1 MKRSQVTRRF
11 LNTWGTIV
19 LRIQGELSRVSA
31 AAESAHVTALYKDVE
46 HCFDKV
52 HKIDAIAEAFRDQ
65 AEALRKRSEWAE
77 ALARITEGE
86 ATNAHKA
93 ALDARAELLLEIDNL
108 S

>member
-1 MKRSQVTRRF
+1 MKHSQVTRRV

-19 LRIQGELSRVSA
+19 LRIQGVLSRVSA
-31 AAESAHVTALYKDVE
+31 AAEVAHVTALYKDVE

-52 HKIDAIAEAFRDQ
+52 YTLDAKAEYFRERAQ
-65 AEALRKRSEWAE
+65 ELLKASEVSEAR
-77 ALARITEGE
+77 ARITEGE

-93 ALDARAELLLEIDNL
+93 ALDARAELFLEIDNL